1 MSQFNSNLNLYGI
14 MLISVLWI
22 GIPYGMPYTPY
33 IDMAIAGPSTAE
45 IGETFVI
52 WGTSRMAAAEL
63 VELYLIDSPYPV
75 GYAIVGIQPDFVYE
89 IEVTVAHDGLIIDD
103 EFVYSGPTK
112 GKVFHFFVQ
121 PYNTKFNV
129 SPILSVSIQ

>member
-1 MSQFNSNLNLYGI
+1 MSNLNSNMTLFGI
-14 MLISVLWI
+14 VLISVLWV

-45 IGETFVI
+45 VGETFVI

-63 VELYLIDSPYPV
+63 VELYLIDSPHPV
-75 GYAIVGIQPDFVYE
+75 GHAVVGIQPDFVYE
-89 IEVTVAHDGLIIDD
+89 IEVTVSPDGLIIGD
-103 EFVYSGPTK
+103 EVVYSGPTE
-112 GKVFHFFVQ
+112 GKVFHFYVQ
-121 PYNTKFNV
+121 QYSIKFNV